1 MHFSAH
7 KGNLVVAIIAGIVK
21 NEVVPTLRKQ
31 SPGRG
36 NLRNLKRVYLCSSGF
51 GSGIVFGSKSL
62 INKMRLFL
70 FFVPAALLM
79 VLFGTE
85 NTGVESY
92 AIRITEQKLKE
103 NVSVLASD
111 SLEGRETGKRGQ
123 RMAAAYI
130 RSHFEN
136 IGLTGPANNG
146 FFQTLNLYQ
155 SEQGETYVKVGGKI
169 FGHAEQVIYYGKAD
183 SDGEVTLP
191 LVYAGLGRDQD
202 FNTINVDGKAV
213 LIRIEDGRIYNLPE
227 VAKARQYGA
236 RMVLVWNTDTESAF
250 NSLAKQAREYVSRER
265 PSLQKPSISAPNA
278 GSFVVSPGLVE
289 TLTGIAPG
297 KLKAISRQDPAGS
310 PLSKLKPVTITYK
323 TTMGIKTIETE
334 NVLGYLEGTDL
345 KDEVIVISAHYD
357 HIGISA
363 SGSGDRINNGAD
375 DDASG
380 TAAVM
385 QLASA
390 FVDAK
395 HDGLGPRRSILFM
408 AFTGE
413 EKGLLGSAYYAD
425 HPIFPMENTVINL
438 NIDMIGRRDPQHEES
453 KPYVYVIGTG
463 EEASSLNKFSE
474 YVNEKYCK
482 LEFDYTYNDREH
494 PSRLFYRSDHWNF
507 AKNGV
512 PVIFYFDGI
521 HEDYHKPSD
530 EVDKI
535 EFDLLARRSQC
546 IFYTAWEAANRD
558 ERIVLD

>member
-1 MHFSAH
+1 
-7 KGNLVVAIIAGIVK
+7 
-21 NEVVPTLRKQ
+21 
-31 SPGRG
+31 
-36 NLRNLKRVYLCSSGF
+36 
-51 GSGIVFGSKSL
+51 
-62 INKMRLFL
+62 MRLFL

-79 VLFGTE
+79 VLFGTG
-85 NTGVESY
+85 NTTVESY
-92 AIRITEQKLKE
+92 AVRITEQRLKE

-111 SLEGRETGKRGQ
+111 SLEGRETGQRGQ

-136 IGLTGPANNG
+136 IGLTGPADNG
-146 FFQTLNLYQ
+146 FFQTLNLYH
-155 SEQGETYVKVGGKI
+155 SEQGETYLKVGGKKYQ
-169 FGHAEQVIYYGKAD
+169 HAEQVVYYGKAD

-191 LVYAGLGRDQD
+191 LVFAGLGRDED
-202 FNTINVDGKAV
+202 FNTISVDGKAV
-213 LIRIEDGRIYNLPE
+213 LIRIEDGRVYNLPE
-227 VAKARQYGA
+227 VARARQLGA
-236 RMVLVWNTDTESAF
+236 KMVFVWNTDMESAF
-250 NSLAKQAREYVSRER
+250 NDLAKQAREYVSRER
-265 PSLQKPSISAPNA
+265 PSLHKPIVSAPNA

-289 TLTGIAPG
+289 TLTGIAPN
-297 KLKAISRQDPAGS
+297 KLKALSRQDPAGR
-310 PLSKLKPVTITYK
+310 PLSKLKPVSISYK

-363 SGSGDRINNGAD
+363 SGKGDVINNGAD

-390 FVDAK
+390 FADAK
-395 HDGLGPRRSILFM
+395 RDGRGPRRSILFM
-408 AFTGE
+408 TFTGE
-413 EKGLLGSAYYAD
+413 EKGLLGSLYYAD
-425 HPIFPMENTVINL
+425 HPVFPMENTVINL
-438 NIDMIGRRDPQHEES
+438 NIDMIGRRDPQHEDS

-463 EEASSLNKFSE
+463 EATSSLNTFSE
-474 YVNEKYCK
+474 SVNEKFCK

-558 ERIVLD
+558 ERIVID